1 MLSRLRARA
10 TAKLGLIWAAA
21 FAAVGLSM
29 ALRTVL
35 LARPALRLV
44 VVTDTL
50 RYTMA
55 WGVVGGICGLS
66 FSVALVALARHQTL
80 ERLPSLRIS
89 LLSALVGFGIGAAGD
104 PGYRAAILLALVAAA
119 LAFGSL
125 QMAKHAR
132 AGQSVV

>member
-44 VVTDTL
+44 V
-50 RYTMA
+50 
-55 WGVVGGICGLS
+55 
-66 FSVALVALARHQTL
+66 